1 MVGNRHERRGHFR
14 GKARP
19 GRVLPVR
26 FRVDGETSSDT
37 PWVASETK
45 NVGTG
50 GAFIASSEALAA
62 GTAIILELVLPTN
75 ERTFQLP
82 AVVRWNAPDG
92 MGVQF
97 VNVDVDVLLELNDY
111 FSTLTGQS

>member
-26 FRVDGETSSDT
+26 YRLGEA
-37 PWVASETK
+37 PWVAAETK

-50 GAFIASSEALAA
+50 GAFIASSEALAT
-62 GTAIILELVLPTN
+62 GTEITVELVLPTN

-82 AVVRWNAPDG
+82 ALVRWHAPDG